1 MVRKITVGGAAAIVF
16 EMLAVCLFAQFIPGG
31 NVQVTVKDP
40 TGAFVPNATVTLTN
54 SQTGVAES
62 SIKSG
67 QGGQA
72 LFRTVPPGMY
82 RVQVTAAGFQTA
94 VQENVPVQVGQTTT
108 VDVALKVG
116 NTKQTVTV
124 TGAAP
129 ILNTVSGS
137 VGTVVSNVL
146 IQNLPLGGRNPMMLE
161 FLVPGVNW
169 ILGAQFGDMNVF
181 QSNGVAQGLGTFQSS
196 YVSIGGSNTRQNA
209 FMLDSTQNNHNE
221 QIGFVPNV
229 DQVQELAVVPNAY
242 DAQNGVGATTI
253 VAVTKSGTNQFHGN
267 LFDFVQNNIF
277 NANNFFSN
285 LAGAPVP
292 ALHYNQFG
300 GSIGGPI
307 LLPRFNGRD
316 KAFFFFNYEGIRQP
330 SGSTQVGGVPTP
342 AQRQGDFNGTI
353 DSAGEQIQIF
363 NPFTPCPNPA
373 TCTRNQFPNNT
384 IPSSLIDPASAK
396 IMALLPQ
403 PNLASSIPGVGNYEK
418 EVHNNLPQNLWN
430 ARVDYNLSSKNRL
443 YGRTSWEKFDFLP
456 GTFLIAPDH
465 FNYGALSTALDWT
478 STLNPQTVMEI
489 SIGYNRHFND
499 FIDPTVDL
507 ASLGFASNLAA
518 FTNYFPSMSIQDFGS
533 IGNGQPDI
541 LHDDDWSGNID
552 FRRSQG
558 KHNLKWGFQYVLNR
572 NEDGFYDYAVGFT
585 FDRSFTQGPVPTTS
599 GANIGYGLAS
609 FLLGTESMFNPDSI
623 TSPLATA
630 VSSPMYG
637 AYFQDDYRV
646 TPKLSV
652 NLGLRWDAWLPGAER
667 YNRQQVDFLFDQYNP
682 LQFQVQPAYAAECAA
697 TPPSPAC
704 AVLPPSQ
711 FNLFG
716 GTINASPSHRRWAA
730 PVWGNLEPRVG
741 FAYRLDNKTVLR
753 GGFGMFRTMWFY
765 NNSQSNGFQST
776 TPILSTID
784 GVTPNVLYTNPI
796 PNGLIPPA
804 DNLGM
809 LTGVG
814 VGENFN
820 DPYTEPEENTRWSF
834 GFQRELTPTTT
845 LEANYVGETTF
856 HLPLEGGGSA
866 FIDFSSSKQH
876 SQRLQLAYLPTQYG
890 SLGNNLFESVPN
902 PFFGIDSNLLAG
914 TALASPNIPL
924 FNLLVRYPQFGPEN
938 LGEYFDTAG
947 MSYYHSFQMTLTKR
961 ASHGLSVLGS
971 YTFQKTLDRYFFL
984 NPEDAGPTKELG
996 LYDAPQKIAV
1006 GAVYELPFG
1015 PGRRFGSMQGPLG
1028 KIIGGW
1034 QYSLNE
1040 IFQSGTPIM
1049 MDAPIVW
1056 NGQNP
1061 ALPASQRSRFKWF
1074 NTAAFTPQQQ
1084 LNLRTAPWLIPGLRY
1099 DAVNN
1104 WDMALIKN
1112 TVIHE
1117 NAQLQFRWEVFNA
1130 FNHVMWGAP
1139 VNDPTN
1145 PGFGQI
1151 FSQGNQP
1158 RSMQLALELTF

>member
-1 MVRKITVGGAAAIVF
+1 MVRKSMISAGAVIAAWG
-16 EMLAVCLFAQFIPGG
+16 LAGCLFAQFVPGG
-31 NVQVTVKDP
+31 NVAVTVTDP
-40 TGAFVPNATVTLTN
+40 TGALVPNAVITLTN
-54 SQTGVAES
+54 TQTGVVVDSATSDKNGE
-62 SIKSG
+62 
-67 QGGQA
+67 A
-72 LFRTVPPGMY
+72 LFRTVPPGTY
-82 RVQVTAAGFQTA
+82 RVQVTAQGFRTA
-94 VQENVPVQVGQTTT
+94 VQENVPVQVGQATT
-108 VDVALKVG
+108 VDVRLSVG
-116 NTKQTVTV
+116 STSQTVTV

-129 ILNTVSGS
+129 VLNTVSGS
-137 VGTVVSNVL
+137 VGTDISNTL
-146 IQNLPLGGRNPMMLE
+146 IQNLPLGGRNPMMLQ
-161 FLVPGVNW
+161 FLVPGVSW
-169 ILGAQFGDMNVF
+169 GLGAQFGDMNF
-181 QSNGVAQGLGTFQSS
+181 FGTNGVAQGLGTFQSS
-196 YVSIGGSNTRQNA
+196 YVSMGGSHTRQNA

-221 QIGFVPNV
+221 QISFVPNV
-229 DQVQELAVVPNAY
+229 DQVQELSVLPNAY

-267 LFDFVQNNIF
+267 LFEFVQNDIF
-277 NANNFFSN
+277 NANDFFAN
-285 LAGAPVP
+285 LAGNPVP
-292 ALHYNQFG
+292 KLRYNQFG

-307 LLPRFNGRD
+307 LLPHFNGRN
-316 KAFFFFNYEGIRQP
+316 KAFFFFNYEGIRKP
-330 SGSTQVGGVPTP
+330 FGSVQVGNVPTP

-373 TCTRNQFPNNT
+373 TCTRDQFPNNI
-384 IPSSLIDPASAK
+384 IPSSMINPVSAK

-403 PNLASSIPGVGNYEK
+403 PNLASSIPGIGNYER

-443 YGRTSWEKFDFLP
+443 YGRVAQEKFDFLP
-456 GTFLIAPDH
+456 GTFLIPPDH
-465 FNYGALSTALDWT
+465 FNFGALSTALDWT
-478 STLNPQTVMEI
+478 ATLNSRTAMEV
-489 SIGYNRHFND
+489 SLGYNRHFND

-507 ASLGFASNLAA
+507 AGLGFAPNLAA
-518 FTNYFPSMSIQDFGS
+518 FTHYFPSMSIQDLGN
-533 IGNGQPDI
+533 IGNGQPDVQ
-541 LHDDDWSGNID
+541 HDDNWSGNID
-552 FRRSQG
+552 FRRVQG
-558 KHNLKWGFQYVLNR
+558 RNNLKWGFQYVLNR

-599 GANIGYGLAS
+599 GANVGYGVAS

-630 VSSPMYG
+630 ASSPMYG
-637 AYFQDDYRV
+637 VYFQDDFRA

-652 NLGLRWDAWLPGAER
+652 NLGLRWDVWLPGAER

-716 GTINASPSHRRWAA
+716 GTINASASHRRWAA
-730 PVWGNLEPRVG
+730 PVWGNLEPRLG
-741 FAYRLDNKTVLR
+741 LAYRLGSKTVLR

-765 NNSQSNGFQST
+765 NNIQSNGFQST

-784 GVTPNVLYTNPI
+784 GVTPNVLYSNPI
-796 PNGLIPPA
+796 PKGLIPPA

-820 DPYTEPEENTRWSF
+820 DPHAEPEENTRWSF
-834 GFQRELTPTTT
+834 GFQRELSPTMT
-845 LEANYVGETTF
+845 LEANYVGETAF
-856 HLPLEGGGSA
+856 HLPLEGGHSA
-866 FIDFSSSKQH
+866 FIDFSSSKQE
-876 SQRLQLAYLPTQYG
+876 SQKLQLAYLPTQYG
-890 SLGNNLFESVPN
+890 ALGNQLFQSVPN
-902 PFFGIDSNLLAG
+902 PFFGVDGALFAG
-914 TALASPNIPL
+914 TALASPTIPL
-924 FNLLVRYPQFGPEN
+924 FYLLVRYPQFGPEG
-938 LGEYFDTAG
+938 LQEVFDTAG
-947 MSYYHSFQMTLTKR
+947 KSYYHSLQVTLTKR
-961 ASHGLSVLGS
+961 TSHGLSALAS

-984 NPEDAGPTKELG
+984 NPEDPGPTKELS
-996 LYDAPQKIAV
+996 LFDAPHKLAV

-1015 PGRRFGSMQGPLG
+1015 PGRRFGWRQGPLA
-1028 KIIGGW
+1028 KVVGGW
-1034 QYSLNE
+1034 QYSLNT

-1049 MDAPIVW
+1049 MDSPIVW

-1061 ALPASQRSRFKWF
+1061 ALPPSQRNRFRWF

-1084 LNLRTAPWLIPGLRY
+1084 FSLRTAPWLIPGLRY

-1117 NAQLQFRWEVFNA
+1117 NVQLQFRWEAFNA

-1139 VNDPTN
+1139 VNDPTD
-1145 PGFGQI
+1145 PGFGRI

-1158 RSMQLALELTF
+1158 RTMQLALELTF